1 MRKVAKAIRV
11 GLLDMRGD
19 MRRFTLLIAC
29 LAIGTALIAGVS
41 SVGASFE
48 QTVEKEAALLMGG
61 DVEISRADRVASA
74 EELTLLHSFGDV
86 ASVVDTNVRART
98 NSKDAFVDLV
108 SVGETYPLM
117 GELRS
122 PQLPA
127 GAVVSEFLAF
137 DGSNFGA
144 IIDPLMLDDLGIG
157 VGDYVEIAGRD
168 FEVRGELTALPDA
181 AVRGFRLGR
190 IAVISSEGLAT
201 LGDWTSPLPGL
212 GTWFRYKV
220 RIASGDAEAGKVAIE
235 TALNDPTWTVRSAR
249 DGLGPMVRYYDL
261 FMRFLVIV
269 GLASLLIGGVSVW
282 TGISAYVSERAGV
295 IAILRSMG
303 AGRARIF
310 VHFFTQVAVL
320 AAIGVGIGLLIGGG
334 AALLALPIVGQA
346 VGVELPQ
353 TLHVQPL
360 LIATG
365 VGLLTAFSF
374 SYLPLQQAQAVSP
387 VMLFRSKGLAA
398 PPIDWSKLF
407 ASLRAIP
414 LVLAGIGFFWL
425 AVLMTDDATLV
436 AAFATVSV
444 LAVIIFRVALA
455 LASRAL
461 SWLPEP
467 RNRVLRYALR
477 DMGAGSNAPAVVI
490 SVGLALAMLV
500 VVLVLEVNLRNE
512 YLGASVFDAPSFVAS
527 DLFEDEVEDLEQM
540 RGERTDITRFTSTP
554 MLRGSLTAI
563 NGTPA
568 AAVAT
573 RGPEASFLL
582 GGEVPLTYRSEL
594 PATSKLVSGTWWPAD
609 YFGPP
614 LVSLHQSLRSGLG
627 VDVGDKLT
635 FTVFGEEITATV
647 ANFRDYSWQGGIDFL
662 ATFAPGVLEAFPAT
676 LLGAVTAAR
685 GQEDALERHLAAA
698 FPDVRFIAIG
708 ETLTQITTALGQ
720 LSLAASLVG
729 GIAVSNGLLVLI
741 GSLATGRRQRQAD
754 AVITKVLGAKRFEV
768 ISVAVVHYVLLAL
781 FAALLATPIGIGLAW
796 ILTMVLLEVDFS
808 FDPVTLTLV
817 ELGAVLITGFLG
829 AMTISRVLSMRP
841 AHLLRQLGVD

>member
-1 MRKVAKAIRV
+1 MQGLGKAIRI

-19 MRRFTLLIAC
+19 MRRFVLLIAC

-41 SVGASFE
+41 SVGASIE

-74 EELTLLHSFGDV
+74 AELELLQSFGQV
-86 ASVVDTNVRART
+86 ASAVDTNVRARAG
-98 NSKDAFVDLV
+98 DREAFVDLV
-108 SVGETYPLM
+108 AAGESYPLL
-117 GELRS
+117 GAVRS
-122 PQLPA
+122 PQLPEGTSLFQFLGFD
-127 GAVVSEFLAF
+127 GAV
-137 DGSNFGA
+137 FGT
-144 IIDPLMLDDLGIG
+144 IVDPVMLDELGAT
-157 VGDYVEIAGRD
+157 VGDTIEIGGTP
-168 FEVRGELTALPDA
+168 FEVRGALDGLPDA

-190 IAVISSEGLAT
+190 LAVISSQGLAT

-220 RIASGDAEAGKVAIE
+220 RLAQGDGESGRAAIE
-235 TALNDPTWTVRSAR
+235 QALNDPTWTVRSAR

-282 TGISAYVSERAGV
+282 TGISAYVAERAGV
-295 IAILRSMG
+295 IAVLRSMG
-303 AGRARIF
+303 AGRVRVFI
-310 VHFFTQVAVL
+310 HFFTQVAVL
-320 AAIGVGIGLLIGGG
+320 AAIGVGLGLLIGGG
-334 AALLALPIVGQA
+334 AALVALPAVGQA
-346 VGVELPQ
+346 VGVALPQ
-353 TLHVQPL
+353 MLHLQPL

-374 SYLPLQQAQAVSP
+374 SYLPLQQAQVVSP

-398 PPIDWSKLF
+398 PPIDWSRLL
-407 ASLRAIP
+407 ASWRVLP
-414 LVLAGIGFFWL
+414 LVLAGIGIFWL
-425 AVLMTDDATLV
+425 AVLMTDDAALV

-455 LASRAL
+455 LASLAL
-461 SWLPEP
+461 RHLPEP
-467 RNRVLRYALR
+467 RTRVLRYALR
-477 DMGAGSNAPAVVI
+477 DMGMGSNAPAVVI

-527 DLFEDEVEDLEQM
+527 DLFPDEVESLEQM
-540 RGERTDITRFTSTP
+540 RATRADITRFTSTP
-554 MLRGSLTAI
+554 MLRASLTAI
-563 NGTPA
+563 KGTPA
-568 AAVAT
+568 GEMAT

-582 GGEVPLTYRSEL
+582 SGEVPVTYRAAL
-594 PATSKLVSGTWWPAD
+594 PTTSKLVSGAWWPDD
-609 YFGPP
+609 YQGEP

-627 VDVGDKLT
+627 VDTGDMLT
-635 FTVFGEEITATV
+635 FTIFGEEVTARV

-662 ATFAPGVLEAFPAT
+662 ATFSPGVLEGYPAT
-676 LLGAVTAAR
+676 LLGALTAAQ
-685 GQEDALERHLAAA
+685 GNEDTVERLLASS
-698 FPDVRFIAIG
+698 FPDVKFIAIG

-768 ISVAVVHYVLLAL
+768 IAVSVIHYVILAA
-781 FAALLATPIGIGLAW
+781 FAALLATPLGIGLAW
-796 ILTMVLLEVDFS
+796 ILTMVLLEVEFS
-808 FDPVTLTLV
+808 FNPLTLTLV
-817 ELGAVLITGFLG
+817 ELGAVAITGLLG
-829 AMTISRVLSMRP
+829 ATTIFRVLSVRP
-841 AHLLRQLGVD
+841 AHLLRQLSVD